1 MHTARRDGPGH
12 GAGDRHPNPGVQW
25 AFPPRPSPPPW
36 APSVFAPS
44 LSFGWFRERHRGVV
58 ALMGLHILFSLELL
72 MAASLPLLR

>member
-1 MHTARRDGPGH
+1 M
-12 GAGDRHPNPGVQW
+12 
-25 AFPPRPSPPPW
+25 
-36 APSVFAPS
+36 FAPS